1 VVVVTSDKCY
11 RNVEWVWGYRENDPL
26 GGQDPYSASKAGAEL
41 VFETYNTSFF
51 QPGGQ
56 VFAASARAGNVIGGG
71 DWSDN
76 RIVPDCVRALKK
88 NAPITLRSPASTR
101 PWQHVLDPLHGYLV
115 LAERLLQRD
124 ARAVGSW
131 NFGPELPANVT
142 VEQVVGQ
149 LISRWGRG
157 SMETSASDN
166 PVKESGVLALD
177 STKAMH
183 YLGWRPIWP
192 TMEAINE
199 TADWYRDFLDGKDV
213 VDITATQ
220 LARFVAGS

>member
-1 VVVVTSDKCY
+1 
-11 RNVEWVWGYRENDPL
+11 
-26 GGQDPYSASKAGAEL
+26 
-41 VFETYNTSFF
+41 
-51 QPGGQ
+51 
-56 VFAASARAGNVIGGG
+56 
-71 DWSDN
+71 
-76 RIVPDCVRALKK
+76 
-88 NAPITLRSPASTR
+88 
-101 PWQHVLDPLHGYLV
+101 
-115 LAERLLQRD
+115 
-124 ARAVGSW
+124 
-131 NFGPELPANVT
+131 
-142 VEQVVGQ
+142 
-149 LISRWGRG
+149 
-157 SMETSASDN
+157 METSASDN